1 MRRMT
6 AVAILVALL
15 SVGIIAYATH
25 GQRGHMIADKL
36 EIKTSNNQWI
46 GDVRI
51 WHDEKM
57 NVTCYILDQ
66 GFLNKDVSCMPDK
79 QLK

>member
-1 MRRMT
+1 MRRMA

-25 GQRGHMIADKL
+25 GQRGHMITDKL

-46 GDVRI
+46 GDIRI
-51 WHDEKM
+51 
-57 NVTCYILDQ
+57 
-66 GFLNKDVSCMPDK
+66 
-79 QLK
+79 